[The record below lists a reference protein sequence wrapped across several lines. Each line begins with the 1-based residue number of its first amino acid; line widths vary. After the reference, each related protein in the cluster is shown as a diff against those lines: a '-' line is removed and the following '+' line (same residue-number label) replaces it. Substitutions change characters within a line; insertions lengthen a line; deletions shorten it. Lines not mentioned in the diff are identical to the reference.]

1 MEIAKELTVI
11 AIDTETTNSNPHK
24 ASLLFYTTYDGQD
37 PITVG
42 TSNLG
47 NNDTDGYIGHNLKYD
62 AIVLKKNLNE
72 DIVIVWDTYVAE
84 YLLHIELINDKKKHG
99 LKLESILKRRYNI
112 VKNDLIATYNKA
124 TGKDRKNLPD
134 KWWEEVDRTA
144 LEAYGKGD
152 VQYLFRLMEDQ
163 KKELIDR
170 GLYAWYVNVEIPIVN
185 ILVKSELTGV
195 KVDREHLLLLQKK
208 YEEQV
213 QFLEK
218 NLKDIARSTTLNI
231 NSTKQLQNVLFNVLH
246 LPKTTRTKTGWSTDI
261 KSLKPLRKKHL
272 FVDRLLQYR
281 EIQKILGTYVLPL
294 LEASTETSRV
304 NTTFNQCFTVTRR
317 FSSEHP
323 NIQNIPANTAG
334 KELRGCFVPETGKKF
349 IIADYDQI
357 ELRLLAHLSKE
368 EKLIKWF
375 LDNVDIHAQTANI
388 ISKALGRQLSRKDG
402 KILNFSLL
410 YGKTAYGLSKDWG
423 ISEAEAQRIIST
435 YYAQFP
441 AVKVWKDNNELTVI
455 NNHGRLSSLAG
466 LPLFVGDPMLTTT
479 EWEYEQ
485 IMRLANNYPIQSSSQ
500 DILKRAIVNIYMKY
514 NLVPVLMVHDELV
527 YETDE
532 AEKYMPL
539 IKAEMESVF
548 NLIVPLKTTI
558 KISDKWEK

>member
-1 MEIAKELTVI
+1 
-11 AIDTETTNSNPHK
+11 
-24 ASLLFYTTYDGQD
+24 
-37 PITVG
+37 
-42 TSNLG
+42 
-47 NNDTDGYIGHNLKYD
+47 
-62 AIVLKKNLNE
+62 
-72 DIVIVWDTYVAE
+72 
-84 YLLHIELINDKKKHG
+84 
-99 LKLESILKRRYNI
+99 
-112 VKNDLIATYNKA
+112 
-124 TGKDRKNLPD
+124 
-134 KWWEEVDRTA
+134 
-144 LEAYGKGD
+144 
-152 VQYLFRLMEDQ
+152 MEDQ